1 MVGES
6 GPERRSAVEQSPL
19 EEFLATAELAGTR
32 FVAGE
37 GLGGVGGGG
46 GGERGRAVASGAR
59 EGSEGAGMVAGL
71 GAAGGWLGVTLP
83 WSLPPAPQSA

>member
-37 GLGGVGGGG
+37 GLGSPGGGR
-46 GGERGRAVASGAR
+46 GGERGWAR
-59 EGSEGAGMVAGL
+59 GGPWGPEPEKGQKGREWRRR
-71 GAAGGWLGVTLP
+71 AAGSG
-83 WSLPPAPQSA
+83 